1 MCFSTMIRVILS
13 LIEMIPAVVKSNEK
27 KTLFCSQCSHSAV
40 VLFCGINSK
49 YLSIYINH
57 KHSFL
62 FDSITAELLN
72 RSWWKWYHMKALFML
87 CVYSHES
94 CWYDLHHGLQGQ
106 KGVCHEPP
114 GGLGDR
120 LQGYMGYQQ
129 ICWDS
134 QMQNAEILL
143 VRTWHPHRQQGPNH
157 VGNLRLGPLGN

>member
-1 MCFSTMIRVILS
+1 MPPPLTLSKIQLLRFLSICASQIAKKSICVEMLRHHVAMNISSFIL
-13 LIEMIPAVVKSNEK
+13 LV
-27 KTLFCSQCSHSAV
+27 
-40 VLFCGINSK
+40 
-49 YLSIYINH
+49 SIYINH
-57 KHSFL
+57 IHSFL

-134 QMQNAEILL
+134 HMQNILM
-143 VRTWHPHRQQGPNH
+143 VGTWHQHHWHQGPKNM
-157 VGNLRLGPLGN
+157 GN